1 MCRYIGSTLK
11 LSATCALND
20 FTKMT
25 LNVPLTLIHT
35 WSPLAWLPK
44 PARLLKEDK
53 HLIATMLDM
62 AYNPTRVS
70 AT

>member
-1 MCRYIGSTLK
+1 MQVQRQYFETIRT
-11 LSATCALND
+11 TCALND
-20 FTKMT
+20 FTEMT

-35 WSPLAWLPK
+35 WSPLARLPK

-62 AYNPTRVS
+62 AYYPT
-70 AT
+70 